1 MTSGSGAP
9 CRGSDSNV
17 IVVHPGAASDPGVN
31 VSQWRLESSSAGQS
45 LEPIPRGTMSFPIPA
60 ISRRNFLGRMAS
72 LSTLPLLT
80 AGCGSGGAVVP
91 GIEVLLNRETALIR
105 GRRVGLIT
113 NHTGV
118 DRRLRHDIDLLRA
131 LPEVELA
138 ALFAPEHGIAGMVP
152 AGAGIESLPESRW
165 GIPVHS
171 LYGATTQP
179 TEEMVRGLD
188 LLIYDI
194 QDVGSRYYT
203 YLATLRNCL
212 QAAGRFQI
220 PLIVLDRPNPLGGL
234 RIEGRLLDPRL
245 QSLVGPAAI
254 PARYG
259 LTPGELAAWMK
270 FRLNLQC
277 SLTVVKMRHWER
289 AHWFADTGLVWVP
302 PSPNVPS
309 AMTALVY
316 AGMCLLE
323 GTNLS
328 EGRGTATPFEIAGA
342 PWVDG
347 PRAVEA
353 MDRLKLPGVAFRHTR
368 FRPGASKFSGQVCD
382 GIQLHVVHPGR
393 FQPLRTALCLIAHFR
408 RTHSQDFKWAER
420 HFDRLA
426 GSEEV
431 RRSIDRDQPV
441 EEMLEGWRAEL
452 ADFEK
457 ERRDFFLY

>member
-1 MTSGSGAP
+1 M
-9 CRGSDSNV
+9 N
-17 IVVHPGAASDPGVN
+17 
-31 VSQWRLESSSAGQS
+31 
-45 LEPIPRGTMSFPIPA
+45 FPIPS
-60 ISRRNFLGRMAS
+60 ISRRRFLGRLAPVAAAPF
-72 LSTLPLLT
+72 LA
-80 AGCGSGGAVVP
+80 AGCGAGPTVVP
-91 GIEVLLNRETALIR
+91 GIEVLLNREMSLIR

-118 DRRLRHDIDLLRA
+118 DRRLRHDIDLLQAR
-131 LPEVELA
+131 PEVELA
-138 ALFAPEHGIAGMVP
+138 ALFGPEHGMAGMAA
-152 AGAGIESLPESRW
+152 AGARIESRPNSRW

-212 QAAGRFQI
+212 RAADRFRI

-234 RIEGRLLDPRL
+234 TVEGRVLDPRL
-245 QSLVGPAAI
+245 LSLVGPAAI

-259 LTPGELAAWMK
+259 LTPGELAGWMK
-270 FRLNLQC
+270 SRLHLKC
-277 SLTVVKMRHWER
+277 SLTVVRMDHWER
-289 AHWFADTGLVWVP
+289 PHWFADTGLVWVP
-302 PSPNVPS
+302 PSPNIPA
-309 AMTALVY
+309 AMTALIY
-316 AGMCLLE
+316 AGMCLVE

-328 EGRGTATPFEIAGA
+328 EGRGTTTPFEIAGA

-353 MDRLKLPGVAFRHTR
+353 MNRLELPGVAFRHTR
-368 FRPGASKFSGQVCD
+368 FRPSASKFSGQACE
-382 GIQLHVVHPGR
+382 GIQLHVLHPRR
-393 FQPLRTALCLIAHFR
+393 FQPLRTALSLIAHFR
-408 RTHSQDFKWAER
+408 RTHSGHFQWAER

-431 RRSIDRDQPV
+431 RSGIDRDQPV
-441 EEMLEGWRAEL
+441 EEMLEGWAEEL
-452 ADFEK
+452 AIFEK
-457 ERRDFFLY
+457 ERRNFYLY

>member
-1 MTSGSGAP
+1 M
-9 CRGSDSNV
+9 
-17 IVVHPGAASDPGVN
+17 
-31 VSQWRLESSSAGQS
+31 
-45 LEPIPRGTMSFPIPA
+45 
-60 ISRRNFLGRMAS
+60 
-72 LSTLPLLT
+72 
-80 AGCGSGGAVVP
+80 
-91 GIEVLLNRETALIR
+91 LLNRQKSLIR

-118 DRRLRHDIDLLRA
+118 DRRLRHDIDLLQA
-131 LPEVELA
+131 QPEVELA
-138 ALFAPEHGIAGMVP
+138 ALFAPEHGIAGMAT
-152 AGAGIESLPESRW
+152 AGARIESRPNSRW

-188 LLIYDI
+188 LLIYDM

-212 QAAGRFQI
+212 QAADRYRI

-234 RIEGRLLDPRL
+234 SIEGRVLDPRL
-245 QSLVGPAAI
+245 QSLVGSATI

-259 LTPGELAAWMK
+259 LTPGELAGWMK
-270 FRLNLQC
+270 SRLHLKC
-277 SLTVVKMRHWER
+277 SLTVVRMDHWER
-289 AHWFADTGLVWVP
+289 PHWFADTGLVWVP
-302 PSPNVPS
+302 PSPNIPG

-316 AGMCLLE
+316 AGMCLVE

-328 EGRGTATPFEIAGA
+328 EGRGTTTPFEIAGA

-353 MDRLKLPGVAFRHTR
+353 MNRLELPGVAFRHTR
-368 FRPGASKFSGQVCD
+368 FRPSASKFSGQVCE
-382 GIQLHVVHPGR
+382 GIQLHVLHPRR
-393 FQPLRTALCLIAHFR
+393 FQPLRTALSLIAHFR
-408 RTHSQDFKWAER
+408 RIHSGHFQWAER

-431 RRSIDRDQPV
+431 RSGIDRDRPV
-441 EEMLEGWRAEL
+441 EEMLEGWEEEL
-452 ADFEK
+452 AAFEK